1 MKTLSSIGA
10 MLLHFFF
17 GVFVTWLKSGIKG
30 LLEFVQV
37 AVINGGKRSDCQVML
52 ETGSC
57 MKKCFGCSFLAVL
70 IGSYLSSNHQVAS
83 AVMFIGTEVILKLDY
98 LRIS

>member
-1 MKTLSSIGA
+1 
-10 MLLHFFF
+10 
-17 GVFVTWLKSGIKG
+17 
-30 LLEFVQV
+30 
-37 AVINGGKRSDCQVML
+37 
-52 ETGSC
+52 

>member
-1 MKTLSSIGA
+1 
-10 MLLHFFF
+10 
-17 GVFVTWLKSGIKG
+17 
-30 LLEFVQV
+30 
-37 AVINGGKRSDCQVML
+37 
-52 ETGSC
+52 

-98 LRIS
+98 LRISYRTFNYVFNWQFDNYIKFFRSA